1 MEDAEDQN
9 TREDDLSQD
18 VAPTPKYLF
27 FDTETNGI
35 NTLIQ
40 LAWEITDA
48 DGNLLSSASL
58 MVQGATYM
66 SRFVPHTITVEDLD
80 DYGLPPTDVLRTFL
94 EALRCLVDAGGVA
107 IAHNAKFDF
116 RVLRTA
122 ILAAS
127 EMQSFARPCVALHE
141 SSIDTLRRA
150 ESSSVCTMVL
160 TKHFCGLTYTTRKG
174 RKVLKAPK
182 LSELYV
188 ILFGTAPTEKLH
200 DALGDVR
207 TLRKAYMEYLARVTS
222 ERLMENLR
230 KGNNN

>member
-1 MEDAEDQN
+1 MEDAGDKN
-9 TREDDLSQD
+9 TREDDLFQNL
-18 VAPTPKYLF
+18 VPAPKYLF
-27 FDTETNGI
+27 FDTETNGM

-58 MVQGATYM
+58 MVRGATYM

-80 DYGLPPTDVLRTFL
+80 DHGSPPTDVLGAFL
-94 EALRCLVDAGGVA
+94 GELQWLMDAGGVA

-122 ILAAS
+122 ISAAS
-127 EMQSFARPCVALHE
+127 EMHE

-160 TKHFCGLTYTTRKG
+160 TKHFCGLTYTTRNG

-222 ERLMENLR
+222 ERLMENLQ
-230 KGNNN
+230 KGNKK